1 MSFSGLVAR
10 ELRAGLAGGRWWL
23 PVAFL
28 LAVSAFFPFALGSDP
43 RLLTR
48 IGPGLLWMA
57 ALLAALLPVET
68 LVAPDLADGTLD
80 QLRLHG
86 VSEELAA
93 TAKLVGHWL
102 GWAPP
107 LLLAAGVGALLFDLS
122 GPTAARLLLSL
133 ALGTPALAALAV
145 TVAALTA
152 GLPGAGALGPL
163 LLLPLGVPVLVF
175 GAGVA
180 AGDAGALPLLAAA
193 SLFAIAATPFA
204 AGAAIRA
211 GRD

>member
-1 MSFSGLVAR
+1 MSFAALVAR
-10 ELRAGLAGGRWWL
+10 ELRLGLAGGRWWM

-43 RLLTR
+43 ALLAR

-68 LVAPDLADGTLD
+68 LVAPDAADGTLD
-80 QLRLHG
+80 QLRLAG
-86 VSEELAA
+86 VSEEFAA
-93 TAKLVGHWL
+93 TSKLVGHWL

-107 LLLAAGVGALLFDLS
+107 LLGAAAVGALLFDLP
-122 GPTAARLLLSL
+122 GPTTARLLLSL

-145 TVAALTA
+145 AVAALTA

-175 GAGVA
+175 GAGTA
-180 AGDAGALPLLAAA
+180 TGEPGALPLLAAA
-193 SLFAIAATPFA
+193 SLFACAAAPFA
-204 AGAAIRA
+204 AGAAVRA